1 MESYSFMKSDG
12 IMVSDGKWTG
22 RETEVGAERAGSVRT
37 RQSVRN
43 LLK

>member
-1 MESYSFMKSDG
+1 MKSDG

-22 RETEVGAERAGSVRT
+22 RETELRAERAGSVRT